1 MVNLVGIVEQKD
13 AISQN
18 NLKITEVNTGIMA
31 ANGGLLKSW
40 LGRLSN
46 KNAQGEYYLTDIVA
60 MAKEDGIEITS
71 AQPEH
76 PMEVEGANNRVQLA
90 GLERA
95 YQAWLAEELM
105 LNGASLADP
114 SRIDVRGEITT
125 GQDVVIDINVVFE
138 GKVTLGN
145 NVQIGPN
152 CVLKNCEIGD
162 GAVIK
167 ANTLIE
173 DATVGAAC
181 TLGPFARL
189 RPGAVM
195 ETNSHIGNFVE
206 MKKSVLG
213 EGSKANHFSY
223 LGDAQIGKKVNVG
236 AGTITCNYDG
246 VNKSKTII
254 KDGAFIGSN
263 SSLVAPVEIGNLAT
277 VGAGSVVTG
286 TVGDNQLAIARG
298 KQRNLDGWKRPVKK

>member
-1 MVNLVGIVEQKD
+1 
-13 AISQN
+13 
-18 NLKITEVNTGIMA
+18 
-31 ANGGLLKSW
+31 
-40 LGRLSN
+40 
-46 KNAQGEYYLTDIVA
+46 
-60 MAKEDGIEITS
+60 
-71 AQPEH
+71 
-76 PMEVEGANNRVQLA
+76 
-90 GLERA
+90 
-95 YQAWLAEELM
+95 
-105 LNGASLADP
+105 
-114 SRIDVRGEITT
+114 
-125 GQDVVIDINVVFE
+125 
-138 GKVTLGN
+138 
-145 NVQIGPN
+145 
-152 CVLKNCEIGD
+152 
-162 GAVIK
+162 
-167 ANTLIE
+167 
-173 DATVGAAC
+173 
-181 TLGPFARL
+181 
-189 RPGAVM
+189 M